1 VTFRLILPLLLV
13 AMPAMAQDRAA
24 PPPTARIDHV
34 AIHVRDVDASARFY
48 VALFGLREIPSP
60 VAGRRWFDL
69 GHGVA
74 LHLLGVRTAPVAD
87 DRSVHL
93 AITTADL
100 APVVAA
106 LNARGIAFSDFAG
119 RSGVIG
125 SSRSDGVH
133 QIFFRDPDGYWL
145 EVNDAL
151 AVAPSPPSKDAR

>member
-1 VTFRLILPLLLV
+1 MHRAIVLAPLLLLV
-13 AMPAMAQDRAA
+13 APGAVAQTPA
-24 PPPTARIDHV
+24 PPTARIDHV

-69 GHGVA
+69 GYGVA
-74 LHLLGVRTAPVAD
+74 LHLLGVRSAPVAD

-106 LNARGIAFSDFAG
+106 LKERGISYTDFAG
-119 RSGVIG
+119 RVGAIG
-125 SSRSDGVH
+125 SSRGDGVH
-133 QIFFRDPDGYWL
+133 QIFLRDPDGYWL

-151 AVAPSPPSKDAR
+151 ASRPPQTSKD